1 MASPQNQRRR
11 PESARRANRIIQSRT
26 LLLMGVFGV
35 LTFVLLFTKLYH
47 WQITEHDDLQSV
59 AVRQQTLRTTVEASR
74 GTIYDRNGTILAM
87 SASAET
93 IFISPKEILENEQ
106 DQELIADGLAEILG
120 LDAEDI
126 LKKMEKTTSQYEE
139 LVKKADDEL
148 ADKVREFINENDL
161 KGIFLRPTS
170 KRSYPKGTLASQVIG
185 FTNDL
190 GGAMGLEATYDDVLT
205 GESGMVVTA
214 RDRDGRAVLYQYD
227 QYFDAENGCDLQTTL
242 DTTIQYYLE
251 KGVQELEARFGT
263 GKGATGIVMDVN
275 TGAVL
280 AMASLP
286 TYDLNSPSTIY
297 NDFLTAG
304 MTEEQ
309 IIENATDLRNRQWR
323 SKAINDTYEPGS
335 TFKTLTLAMAL
346 EENVVDLNTGFYCG
360 GNTTIEGQKIWCSK
374 RTGHGQQDLST
385 AFANSCNP
393 AFINIGLRIGNAK
406 FYQYMKD
413 FGLTE
418 KTGIDTTGEASGF
431 VNKEI
436 EYSTLAL
443 ACYAFGQNFNVTP
456 IALLAAQCACVNGG
470 YLYTPYLVEQ
480 ITDQDDNVISKHDPT
495 PIRQVVSEET
505 SALVREI
512 MENEVTSGTGKNG
525 QVAGYRIGGKTGTA
539 DKVGGNVI
547 VSFVCFAPA
556 DDPQVMMLLT
566 LDEPNKWTGTYVSGG
581 NMVAPIASSVMS
593 EILPYLG
600 IEPSYTAEELVG
612 ADKTVPNV
620 IGLGKDAA
628 VEKLAVSGF
637 TCRTVGDGDAVTD
650 QTPVGGAIVPNS
662 AEIILYLGAEKS
674 TEKCIVP
681 NVVGDSAATA
691 NQKIVNAGL
700 IMGVSGATNAS
711 SSTVRAI
718 SQSVDPGTEVEAG
731 TVVRVQF
738 SDSSVRD

>member
-1 MASPQNQRRR
+1 
-11 PESARRANRIIQSRT
+11 
-26 LLLMGVFGV
+26 
-35 LTFVLLFTKLYH
+35 
-47 WQITEHDDLQSV
+47 
-59 AVRQQTLRTTVEASR
+59 
-74 GTIYDRNGTILAM
+74 
-87 SASAET
+87 
-93 IFISPKEILENEQ
+93 
-106 DQELIADGLAEILG
+106 
-120 LDAEDI
+120 
-126 LKKMEKTTSQYEE
+126 
-139 LVKKADDEL
+139 
-148 ADKVREFINENDL
+148 
-161 KGIFLRPTS
+161 
-170 KRSYPKGTLASQVIG
+170 
-185 FTNDL
+185 
-190 GGAMGLEATYDDVLT
+190 
-205 GESGMVVTA
+205 
-214 RDRDGRAVLYQYD
+214 
-227 QYFDAENGCDLQTTL
+227 
-242 DTTIQYYLE
+242 
-251 KGVQELEARFGT
+251 
-263 GKGATGIVMDVN
+263 MDVN

-581 NMVAPIASSVMS
+581 NMVAPTASSVMS

-600 IEPSYTAEELVG
+600 IEPSYSAEELLG
-612 ADKTVPNV
+612 MDTTVPNV
-620 IGLGKDAA
+620 IGMSADEAKAKMKERALSCR
-628 VEKLAVSGF
+628 VE
-637 TCRTVGDGDAVTD
+637 GDGDVITD
-650 QTPVGGAIVPNS
+650 QTPAGGAIIPGKSTV
-662 AEIILYLGAEKS
+662 ILYANEKKP
-674 TEKCIVP
+674 TEKCVVP
-681 NVVGDSAATA
+681 TLLGRTPSEA
-691 NQKIVNAGL
+691 NTVAVNAGL
-700 IMGVSGATNAS
+700 LIRFSGTTGSES
-711 SSTVRAI
+711 SSIRVL
-718 SQSVDPGTEVEAG
+718 SQNIEAGTEVDAG
-731 TVVRVQF
+731 TVITVQLG
-738 SDSSVRD
+738 DTSVTD